1 VLRGHEEDSA
11 SEGEIER
18 SIIDSTTN
26 RSHHHRHMHAE
37 ADKDKAAAAAAGEGA
52 AAAAASADTEMKT
65 DEQKPQDGSAAAA
78 GGSAAAPAWRSIRR
92 AGPTAGGA
100 TSAAHTRPSESDPNY
115 TVITEYLVKLEGQSY
130 LHTEWHTEQSMKDKF
145 GPNARI
151 TLRIGTFR
159 SNQAEMEATN
169 LDRYGGEPFD
179 PRYMEVDRIIASNF
193 VEVEEE
199 PEEKAAR
206 EKANEEAYNAWAKQ
220 QNERATQV
228 QALAATDQAAA
239 MQLQMRYMMQPLPQP
254 KPTPPPKPRRVEMF
268 LVKWTGLSYSQCTW
282 ETAEDIDDEPKIAQ
296 YRRFNKQPS
305 RGERQLPPDY
315 SQVSARPHRTMR
327 TGGYIRAKG

>member
-1 VLRGHEEDSA
+1 
-11 SEGEIER
+11 
-18 SIIDSTTN
+18 
-26 RSHHHRHMHAE
+26 
-37 ADKDKAAAAAAGEGA
+37 
-52 AAAAASADTEMKT
+52 
-65 DEQKPQDGSAAAA
+65 
-78 GGSAAAPAWRSIRR
+78 
-92 AGPTAGGA
+92 
-100 TSAAHTRPSESDPNY
+100 
-115 TVITEYLVKLEGQSY
+115 
-130 LHTEWHTEQSMKDKF
+130 MKDKF

-206 EKANEEAYNAWAKQ
+206 EKANEEAYNTWAKQ

-254 KPTPPPKPRRVEMF
+254 KPTSPPKPRRVEMF

-315 SQVSARPHRTMR
+315 SQVRTRALTERCAQASALVRRAELTLFVVLCRMCRRSLMRAVANGISSRPSTRASTR
-327 TGGYIRAKG
+327 CANIRWTASTS